1 MPLALRHPTINYVWK
16 GPLRYRET
24 GKRIAPALVVCAL
37 LLLFEGCARSS
48 RSETTNIILAGSTS
62 VQPFAE
68 LLAEDFAHRYP
79 DGPVI
84 NVQGGGSTAGIEAAL
99 THTADIGM
107 SSRNLKEDEQ
117 NAGLTPKP
125 IAYDAIAI
133 VVNLGNP
140 VSALTSEQVRAIFS
154 GQITNWRQ
162 VGGEDRP
169 IVIVT
174 REEGS
179 GTRGAFEEMLM
190 KGERISDLALRQDS
204 NGAVRVIV
212 SSDRAAIGYISLGIV
227 GNVVKP
233 VALDG
238 ISPSVEAVLAGQ
250 YPLVR
255 PFLFVLNGQPSPPVQ
270 RFIDFVLS
278 ADAQAIL
285 AKEGLIPVEQ
295 S

>member
-1 MPLALRHPTINYVWK
+1 MLTSLI
-16 GPLRYRET
+16 
-24 GKRIAPALVVCAL
+24 
-37 LLLFEGCARSS
+37 GCAHSP
-48 RSETTNIILAGSTS
+48 RSEAAGIILAGSTS

-79 DGPVI
+79 DSPII

-107 SSRNLKEDEQ
+107 SSRDLKEKERG
-117 NAGLTPKP
+117 AGLTSEP

-133 VVNLGNP
+133 VVHLDNP

-154 GQITNWRQ
+154 GRIGNWRQ

-169 IVIVT
+169 IIIIT

-238 ISPSVEAVLAGQ
+238 VLPSVEAALAGQ

-255 PFLFVLNGQPSPPVQ
+255 PFLFVLNGQPSRPAQ

-285 AKEGLIPVEQ
+285 AKEGLIPVKQ